1 MPRPLVNP
9 TTQPV
14 PQDYLVSLIIRD
26 SAGGN
31 ISIPA
36 NKAKL
41 ESSLASYYKD
51 KKNLP
56 SSTTVTA
63 MVSVVL
69 LHHCCE
75 ARSHS
80 NEAYHVLT
88 LRCED
93 RWFK

>member
-14 PQDYLVSLIIRD
+14 PQDYLVSLIIQD
-26 SAGGN
+26 SARGN

-41 ESSLASYYKD
+41 ESSLASYYKN

-75 ARSHS
+75 ALSHS